1 MNEEDYDDSNPY
13 DEFGRED
20 ALDNE
25 EIDSSEE
32 GFLKGYEDD
41 QDESYDPEVSD
52 EEELKD

>member
-1 MNEEDYDDSNPY
+1 MDEENYDDANPY
-13 DEFGRED
+13 DEFARED

-41 QDESYDPEVSD
+41 QDESYGTSTTDD
-52 EEELKD
+52 EELKD